1 MYNIT
6 TYGKLWGGAVDR
18 IQKDLMELCSN
29 FMSLL
34 DKLKKINLIS
44 EAEYEALIKLK
55 RDFTS
60 KIK

>member
-1 MYNIT
+1 M
-6 TYGKLWGGAVDR
+6 DR
-18 IQKDLMELCSN
+18 IQKDLMELCFS